1 MDPTLWL
8 DHRGNLHVVANW
20 GWQGMDCAVGELGAH
35 AFSEDGRTWH
45 SFCAGNPADSPQLSL
60 AAIYNSTTAFDD
72 GSVRQLHY
80 ERPKIILDP
89 NTHRPT
95 ALFASVGSHCSNVT
109 DDRSWTIARPIRMK
123 IDEDSVSVAAVSV
136 RYMYSGATKRGG
148 AYTLGDAIRASF

>member
-1 MDPTLWL
+1 
-8 DHRGNLHVVANW
+8 
-20 GWQGMDCAVGELGAH
+20 MDCAVGELGAH

-60 AAIYNSTTAFDD
+60 AAIYNSTTAFDY

-89 NTHRPT
+89 STHRPT

-123 IDEDSVSVAAVSV
+123 TGE
-136 RYMYSGATKRGG
+136 GWH
-148 AYTLGDAIRASF
+148 

>member
-72 GSVRQLHY
+72 GSVQCFGCAHA
-80 ERPKIILDP
+80 ERTRAYL
-89 NTHRPT
+89 
-95 ALFASVGSHCSNVT
+95 AGS
-109 DDRSWTIARPIRMK
+109 
-123 IDEDSVSVAAVSV
+123 
-136 RYMYSGATKRGG
+136 AT
-148 AYTLGDAIRASF
+148 